1 MYKFRIVF
9 TTWLVLTSESLYWH
23 VLDFMEPK

>member
-1 MYKFRIVF
+1 M
-9 TTWLVLTSESLYWH
+9 TGSTSKSLYLH

>member
-1 MYKFRIVF
+1 M
-9 TTWLVLTSESLYWH
+9 TGSTSKSRYWH

>member
-1 MYKFRIVF
+1 M
-9 TTWLVLTSESLYWH
+9 TGSTSKSLYWH